1 MKSKKVNFKILFIIV
16 IAIILTLIIY
26 ICLGKV
32 GILQKLNET
41 IKPETPELFSYI
53 IYDNQDEK
61 NIKML
66 IEVNDEKGIEYIKE
80 SDGKTINCNGK
91 TQVSLDYVATKN
103 SNLSF
108 TLKAKGEQEI
118 SKNITLN
125 DETISNNSVSI
136 SKIKDIE
143 GYKIFEIKNNLSLI
157 ADRFK
162 TYYKIG
168 ENGDWVEGKGK
179 ISTLD
184 YDLTQN
190 GKVNE
195 EDNTVTIYAKIVNEI
210 DKDNKL
216 EDVVTV
222 SQKYEVNTDST
233 QSSLE
238 ADSLI
243 DAVEKYNLD
252 DGEYTV
258 KVAEETYNLKV
269 HTFNQNLEID
279 ANTEI
284 GSENDVATENEN
296 AKSMVVLKVNGN
308 LTIDEGAKLTA
319 YASKNGYG
327 GPKGMMIYC
336 TGTLTNNG
344 TISMTARGAKAE
356 GQDVYLWK
364 NSDNSYEFVPAEGAS
379 GANSVR
385 ITTSGFWGGTFSII
399 GESGSNSINRQTAGG
414 GSGAA
419 IANGDDGYGWTKT
432 TSISGAGASGTAYS
446 GGTGGGAALG
456 ETLYSGYTSES
467 GSVNGGKGGR
477 SKSSYA
483 GNAGSGAGNPGGTD
497 GNDGSKGSNGTG
509 GLLIIYANS
518 LINNSN
524 IEANGSNG
532 GNGYKNAGGG
542 SSGGGSINIFYKDNY
557 TENNG
562 SITVDGGIAMC
573 PTGYQGG
580 AGGTGS
586 ISVGQILNGTYTSTY
601 TNY

>member
-1 MKSKKVNFKILFIIV
+1 MKSQKVNFKILFIIV

-91 TQVSLDYVATKN
+91 TQVSLEYVAAKN

-108 TLKAKGEQEI
+108 TVKTNGEQEI

-216 EDVVTV
+216 EDVVTI

-243 DAVEKYNLD
+243 DAVEKYNFD
-252 DGEYTV
+252 DGEYSV

-269 HTFNQNLEID
+269 QTFNQNLEID

-284 GSENDVATENEN
+284 GSENEN
-296 AKSMVVLKVNGN
+296 AKSMVVLKVNGD
-308 LTIDEGAKLTA
+308 LTINEEAKLTA

-356 GQDVYLWK
+356 GQNVYLWK
-364 NSDNSYEFVPAEGAS
+364 NSDNSYEFVPAVGAEGGVKS
-379 GANSVR
+379 QVVG
-385 ITTSGFWGGTFSII
+385 
-399 GESGSNSINRQTAGG
+399 NSIFGGRYSKIGNSGKNVISRQT
-414 GSGAA
+414 
-419 IANGDDGYGWTKT
+419 
-432 TSISGAGASGTAYS
+432 
-446 GGTGGGAALG
+446 
-456 ETLYSGYTSES
+456 
-467 GSVNGGKGGR
+467 
-477 SKSSYA
+477 
-483 GNAGSGAGNPGGTD
+483 
-497 GNDGSKGSNGTG
+497 
-509 GLLIIYANS
+509 
-518 LINNSN
+518 
-524 IEANGSNG
+524 
-532 GNGYKNAGGG
+532 
-542 SSGGGSINIFYKDNY
+542 
-557 TENNG
+557 
-562 SITVDGGIAMC
+562 
-573 PTGYQGG
+573 

-586 ISVGQILNGTYTSTY
+586 ISVGQILNVTYTSTY

>member
-91 TQVSLDYVATKN
+91 TQVSLEYVAVKN

-108 TLKAKGEQEI
+108 TVKTNGEQEI

-143 GYKIFEIKNNLSLI
+143 GYKIFKIKNNLSLM

-195 EDNTVTIYAKIVNEI
+195 EDNTVTIYAKILNEI
-210 DKDNKL
+210 DKDSKL

-222 SQKYEVNTDST
+222 SQKYEVNTTST

-269 HTFNQNLEID
+269 QTFNQNLEID

-296 AKSMVVLKVNGN
+296 AKSMVVLKVNGD
-308 LTIDEGAKLTA
+308 LTINEEAKYNDINDL
-319 YASKNGYG
+319 K
-327 GPKGMMIYC
+327 
-336 TGTLTNNG
+336 
-344 TISMTARGAKAE
+344 
-356 GQDVYLWK
+356 
-364 NSDNSYEFVPAEGAS
+364 SYE
-379 GANSVR
+379 
-385 ITTSGFWGGTFSII
+385 TTSNKDAI
-399 GESGSNSINRQTAGG
+399 GNLVKDAT
-414 GSGAA
+414 
-419 IANGDDGYGWTKT
+419 ANGKVGTYKVDSERHNGAFSCYPFQIMDNHVLESQWRHY
-432 TSISGAGASGTAYS
+432 SFCGAGADF
-446 GGTGGGAALG
+446 
-456 ETLYSGYTSES
+456 
-467 GSVNGGKGGR
+467 R
-477 SKSSYA
+477 HR
-483 GNAGSGAGNPGGTD
+483 
-497 GNDGSKGSNGTG
+497 
-509 GLLIIYANS
+509 
-518 LINNSN
+518 
-524 IEANGSNG
+524 
-532 GNGYKNAGGG
+532 
-542 SSGGGSINIFYKDNY
+542 
-557 TENNG
+557 
-562 SITVDGGIAMC
+562 
-573 PTGYQGG
+573 
-580 AGGTGS
+580 
-586 ISVGQILNGTYTSTY
+586 
-601 TNY
+601 

>member
-91 TQVSLDYVATKN
+91 TQVSLEYVAAKN

-108 TLKAKGEQEI
+108 TVKTNGQQEI

-195 EDNTVTIYAKIVNEI
+195 EDNTVTIYQYGWNR
-210 DKDNKL
+210 KD
-216 EDVVTV
+216 
-222 SQKYEVNTDST
+222 Q
-233 QSSLE
+233 
-238 ADSLI
+238 
-243 DAVEKYNLD
+243 
-252 DGEYTV
+252 
-258 KVAEETYNLKV
+258 
-269 HTFNQNLEID
+269 
-279 ANTEI
+279 
-284 GSENDVATENEN
+284 
-296 AKSMVVLKVNGN
+296 
-308 LTIDEGAKLTA
+308 
-319 YASKNGYG
+319 
-327 GPKGMMIYC
+327 
-336 TGTLTNNG
+336 
-344 TISMTARGAKAE
+344 RGASA
-356 GQDVYLWK
+356 
-364 NSDNSYEFVPAEGAS
+364 
-379 GANSVR
+379 
-385 ITTSGFWGGTFSII
+385 
-399 GESGSNSINRQTAGG
+399 
-414 GSGAA
+414 
-419 IANGDDGYGWTKT
+419 
-432 TSISGAGASGTAYS
+432 
-446 GGTGGGAALG
+446 
-456 ETLYSGYTSES
+456 
-467 GSVNGGKGGR
+467 
-477 SKSSYA
+477 
-483 GNAGSGAGNPGGTD
+483 
-497 GNDGSKGSNGTG
+497 
-509 GLLIIYANS
+509 
-518 LINNSN
+518 
-524 IEANGSNG
+524 
-532 GNGYKNAGGG
+532 
-542 SSGGGSINIFYKDNY
+542 
-557 TENNG
+557 
-562 SITVDGGIAMC
+562 
-573 PTGYQGG
+573 
-580 AGGTGS
+580 
-586 ISVGQILNGTYTSTY
+586 
-601 TNY
+601 

>member
-32 GILQKLNET
+32 GILQKLSET

-91 TQVSLDYVATKN
+91 TQVSLEYVAAKN

-108 TLKAKGEQEI
+108 TVKTNGEQEI

-143 GYKIFEIKNNLSLI
+143 GYKIFKIKNNLSLM

-210 DKDNKL
+210 DKDSKL

-222 SQKYEVNTDST
+222 SQKYEVNTTST

-284 GSENDVATENEN
+284 GSEKDVATENEN
-296 AKSMVVLKVNGN
+296 AKSMVVLKVNGD
-308 LTIDEGAKLTA
+308 LTINEEAKLTA

-364 NSDNSYEFVPAEGAS
+364 NSDNSYEFVPAVGAS
-379 GANSVR
+379 GADSAK
-385 ITTSGFWGGTFSII
+385 IATSGFWGGTFSAV
-399 GESGSNSINRQTAGG
+399 GKAGNNSINRQTAGG

-419 IANGDDGYGWTKT
+419 IANGSGSYVYNSK
-432 TSISGAGASGTAYS
+432 SGAGARGPSYS
-446 GGTGGGAALG
+446 GGTALG
-456 ETLYSGYTSES
+456 EVLYSGYTAES
-467 GSVNGGKGGR
+467 GTANGGKGGK
-477 SKSSYA
+477 SKSNYL

-497 GNDGSKGSNGTG
+497 GNIGSKGSNGTG
-509 GLLIIYANS
+509 GLLIIYANNI
-518 LINNSN
+518 INNSI

-532 GNGYKNAGGG
+532 GTGYWNAGGG

-562 SITVDGGIAMC
+562 SITADGGIAMC
-573 PTGYQGG
+573 ATGYKGG

>member
-91 TQVSLDYVATKN
+91 TQVSLEYVAAKN

-108 TLKAKGEQEI
+108 TVKTNGEQEI

-216 EDVVTV
+216 EDVVTI

-243 DAVEKYNLD
+243 DAVEKYNFD
-252 DGEYTV
+252 DGEYSV

-269 HTFNQNLEID
+269 QTFNQNLEID

-296 AKSMVVLKVNGN
+296 AKSMIVLKVNGD
-308 LTIDEGAKLTA
+308 LTINEEAKLTA

-356 GQDVYLWK
+356 GQNVYLWK
-364 NSDNSYEFVPAEGAS
+364 NSDNSYEFVPAVGAEGGVKS
-379 GANSVR
+379 QVVG
-385 ITTSGFWGGTFSII
+385 
-399 GESGSNSINRQTAGG
+399 NSIFGGRYSKIGNSGKNATSRQTAGG
-414 GSGAA
+414 GSGTALCTDTSDRCAA
-419 IANGDDGYGWTKT
+419 T
-432 TSISGAGASGTAYS
+432 SGAGTAGTSYS
-446 GGTGGGAALG
+446 GGTGGGAAATMVYG
-456 ETLYSGYTSES
+456 QYITAKNGNI
-467 GSVNGGKGGR
+467 NGGAGGNGVGN
-477 SKSSYA
+477 YNDEA
-483 GNAGSGAGNPGGTD
+483 GGGAGNPGGTGGAD
-497 GNDGSKGSNGTG
+497 ITKAENGTG
-509 GLLIIYANS
+509 GLLIIYANNI
-518 LINNSN
+518 INNSI

-532 GNGYKNAGGG
+532 GTSSRNAGGG

-562 SITVDGGIAMC
+562 SITADGGIAMC
-573 PTGYQGG
+573 ATGYKGG